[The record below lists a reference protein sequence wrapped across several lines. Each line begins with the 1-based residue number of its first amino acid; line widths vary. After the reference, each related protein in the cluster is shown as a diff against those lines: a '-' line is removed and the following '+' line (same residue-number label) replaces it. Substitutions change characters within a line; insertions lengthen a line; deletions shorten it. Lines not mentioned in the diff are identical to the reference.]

1 MKKNLVI
8 INNEKC
14 SIKNGE
20 IFCENIEIKSLNENL
35 KSKYDVKFLLREGNT
50 APVYKIEKSN
60 TKISANIFSFTKNLF
75 TSAIKDRSEYLIISV
90 TPYTFYSFLILL
102 LFRKKIFLYLRSD
115 GKKEISIIFGKKL
128 SIIYKIIE
136 NVMVKFSNLIVVN
149 DLISKKKKFHLVNP
163 SQIDQ
168 QWFQNI
174 RILKRDKIKL
184 LYVGRIKVEKG
195 VYSLIDIFKKIKY
208 SEKDLS
214 LTLIGQGNKPKEA
227 SNKIKFLE
235 PISAKKNLIE
245 QYDQHDIFIL
255 PSYTEGHPQ
264 VLIESLVRQ
273 RPVVVFEEIEHVLQK
288 YEGVFVCK
296 RDHNHLLNLI
306 KFIDKNYEE
315 ILEKMRKNRYPT
327 KENFFQQLSKILS

>member
-1 MKKNLVI
+1 MKTNLCI

-14 SIKNGE
+14 LKKNGK
-20 IFCENIEIKSLNENL
+20 IFCENIEIKSLAEDL
-35 KSKYDVKFLLREGNT
+35 QKYF
-50 APVYKIEKSN
+50 N
-60 TKISANIFSFTKNLF
+60 TKLILRRSNLASVHEIKNTNISISSNIISFLKKILFSVFENNC
-75 TSAIKDRSEYLIISV
+75 RYLIISV
-90 TPYTFYSFLILL
+90 TPYTFFSFIILL
-102 LFRKKIFLYLRSD
+102 LFRRKIFLYLRSD
-115 GKKEISIIFGKKL
+115 GKKEISIIFGKKF

-168 QWFQNI
+168 EWFQDTKI
-174 RILKRDKIKL
+174 PKRDKIKL

-208 SEKDLS
+208 NEKDLS

-245 QYDQHDIFIL
+245 QYDRHDIFIL

-264 VLIESLVRQ
+264 ALIESLVRQ
-273 RPVVVFEEIEHVLQK
+273 RPAVVFEEIEHVLQK

-315 ILEKMRKNRYPT
+315 ILEKMKKNRYPT
-327 KENFFQQLSKILS
+327 KENFFKQLNKILN

>member
-1 MKKNLVI
+1 MKKKLVI

-14 SIKNGE
+14 VKKENN
-20 IFCENIEIKSLNENL
+20 FYCENIEIKSITNLLNRTFNIKL
-35 KSKYDVKFLLREGNT
+35 ILRKSDVS
-50 APVYKIEKSN
+50 PIHKIENSEV
-60 TKISANIFSFTKNLF
+60 IASSNIFIFLKNI
-75 TSAIKDRSEYLIISV
+75 IKSVMSKDSKYLIISV
-90 TPYTFYSFLILL
+90 TPYTFFSFLIFLI
-102 LFRKKIFLYLRSD
+102 FNKKIFLYLRSN
-115 GKKEISIIFGKKL
+115 GKEEISLIFGKKFSL
-128 SIIYKIIE
+128 LYKIVE
-136 NVMVKFSNLIVVN
+136 NIMVKFCNLIVVN
-149 DLISKKKKFHLVNP
+149 NLISKKKKFYLVNP
-163 SQIDQ
+163 SQIDE
-168 QWFQNI
+168 QWFQNTKI
-174 RILKRDKIKL
+174 PKRDKIKL

-235 PISAKKNLIE
+235 PISTKKNLIE

-288 YEGVFVCK
+288 YEGIFICK
-296 RDHNHLLNLI
+296 RDHNHFLNLI

-315 ILEKMRKNRYPT
+315 ILEKMKKNKYPT
-327 KENFFQQLSKILS
+327 KEKFFKQLNKILN

>member
-1 MKKNLVI
+1 MKKDLII

-14 SIKNGE
+14 IKKGNN
-20 IFCENIEIKSLNENL
+20 FYCENLEIKSITELL
-35 KSKYDVKFLLREGNT
+35 SKTFNVKLILRESVVR
-50 APVYKIEKSN
+50 PIHKINNSEVVTGS
-60 TKISANIFSFTKNLF
+60 NIFSFIKNVIY
-75 TSAIKDRSEYLIISV
+75 TVIKDKANYLIISV
-90 TPYTFYSFLILL
+90 TPYTFLSFLFLL
-102 LFRKKIFLYLRSD
+102 LFKKKMFLYLRSD

-136 NVMVKFSNLIVVN
+136 NFMVKFSNLIVVN

-168 QWFQNI
+168 EWFQNI
-174 RILKRDKIKL
+174 KISKRDKIKL

-208 SEKDLS
+208 NKKDLV
-214 LTLIGQGNKPKEA
+214 LTLIGLGNKVKEA

-273 RPVVVFEEIEHVLQK
+273 RPVVVFEEIKHVLQK

-315 ILEKMRKNRYPT
+315 ILEKMKKNRYPT
-327 KENFFQQLSKILS
+327 KENFFKQLNKIFN